1 MAIVKE
7 SSRYQM
13 KIDYKPS
20 YDTTGSL
27 DLSAWSQTL
36 SYVDE
41 QATLQQLRDFVDGI
55 ASLTVYAEAPYI
67 CLLIDTSQLVND

>member
-7 SSRYQM
+7 NSRYQM

-27 DLSAWSQTL
+27 DLPAWSQTL

-41 QATLQQLRDFVDGI
+41 QATLQQLSDFIDGI
-55 ASLTVYAEAPYI
+55 ASLTVYSNAPYI
-67 CLLIDTSQLVND
+67 RQLIDTSQLVQA